1 MKKRNCLGFIAIL
14 ASALFVLSCDKD
26 DELLDE
32 KQNGTESKTDEPKF
46 ISISEQQELLSESAL
61 RVANTIDFSEY
72 AELNSLIDT
81 IFYGKKD
88 VVGFFE
94 ASKMLLSDSI
104 FGGRYM
110 MIREM
115 LRADTLNLDLTK
127 TALKVMYTFEDS
139 VIRTDDEG
147 VIELD
152 TVIFVKDIKVE
163 VPEDGSTQ
171 VGATY
176 LGQELLI
183 SMKLLDNSKD
193 NVLSLGMDSAP
204 DELDPGFEEYATNLS
219 IPDLFA
225 LNITLNGK
233 SLLDFELTLDTDMNV
248 VFPFNEEGVPDLNG
262 LKFSQFSKLVAVS
275 KLKGGSFETESKL
288 EFLNP
293 DEGFRLSHQSKIDGR
308 NLVQAT
314 YNLDASVGDLLTEN
328 GVDTYILLGILMNP
342 TQFRGMDGT
351 LLLGEDVTIKAS
363 VLNPFGKEI
372 VLSTI
377 SEMMF
382 SQNELTKENA
392 QPFLDS
398 LNNLITLDV
407 YFKGFEDPQ
416 AKLMFIYEDST
427 AYEQFEGEI
436 SPVLTNEMFAMLL
449 SKAASPQV
457 ADMVTGILDR
467 INALPV
473 VVAPNDE
480 GVEVYM
486 RLDQYL
492 SGIDLKTPIR
502 VVFGKL
508 AESLHSV
515 PDLMLLLMLSFV
527 PAVG

>member
-1 MKKRNCLGFIAIL
+1 MKKRNYLGFIAIL
-14 ASALFVLSCDKD
+14 AGALFVLSCDKD

-32 KQNGTESKTDEPKF
+32 NQNGTENKTDEPKF
-46 ISISEQQELLSESAL
+46 ISINEQHKLLSKSAL
-61 RVANTIDFSEY
+61 DVANTIDFSEY
-72 AELNSLIDT
+72 SELNSLIDT

-94 ASKMLLSDSI
+94 ASKMLLSDSV

-127 TALKVMYTFEDS
+127 TALKVMYSFEDS
-139 VIRTDDEG
+139 IISTVNDSVNE
-147 VIELD
+147 VD
-152 TVIFVKDIKVE
+152 TVIYVKDIKVE
-163 VPEDGSTQ
+163 VPKDGTTQ

-176 LGQELLI
+176 LGQELLVT
-183 SMKLLDNSKD
+183 MKLQDNSLD
-193 NVLSLGMDSAP
+193 NVLSLDMTGAP
-204 DELDPGFEEYATNLS
+204 EELNPGFEEYATNVS
-219 IPDLFA
+219 IPDLLA
-225 LNITLNGK
+225 LNVKLNGK
-233 SLLDFELTLDTDMNV
+233 SLLDFELTIDTDMDV
-248 VFPFNEEGVPDLNG
+248 VFPFGEDGVPDVSG
-262 LKFSQFSKLVAVS
+262 LKFNQFNKFVANT
-275 KLKGGSFETESKL
+275 KLKGGSFETQSRL
-288 EFLNP
+288 EFLNA
-293 DEGFRLSHQSKIDGR
+293 DEGFRLSHQSKIDGK

-314 YNLDASVGDLLTEN
+314 YNLDASIGNLFTER
-328 GVDTYILLGILMNP
+328 GVDLAVLLGVVMNP
-342 TQFRGMDGT
+342 ALFRGMDGS
-351 LLLGEDVTIKAS
+351 LSIGEDVTLKAQI
-363 VLNPFGKEI
+363 LNPFSKDI
-372 VLSTI
+372 VLTTI
-377 SEMMF
+377 SELMF
-382 SQNELTKENA
+382 SQNELTKEKA

-398 LNNLITLDV
+398 LNNIITLDV

-449 SKAASPQV
+449 SKVASPQV

-480 GVEVYM
+480 GEEVYM

-492 SGIDLKTPIR
+492 SGIDLKTPLR

-508 AESLHSV
+508 GESLHSM
-515 PDLMLLLMLSFV
+515 PDLILLLMLSFV